1 MAKTNPTKNK
11 KRKGGP
17 HNAPKGYDW
26 DDMLLNQKLHKEFPS
41 RAAFARFVGVSST
54 AVKSAMLARGLL

>member
-1 MAKTNPTKNK
+1 MAKKTKASNK

-26 DDMLLNQKLHKEFPS
+26 DDMLLKQKLHKQFPS

-54 AVKSAMLARGLL
+54 AVRSAMRARDLA